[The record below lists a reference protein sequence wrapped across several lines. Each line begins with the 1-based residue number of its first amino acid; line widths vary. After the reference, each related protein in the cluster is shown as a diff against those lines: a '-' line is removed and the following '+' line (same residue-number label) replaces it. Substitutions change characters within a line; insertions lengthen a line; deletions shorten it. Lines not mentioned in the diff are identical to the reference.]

1 MENQLIVYTRDN
13 KPVCMVRR
21 SGPLFEKLDE
31 DGEATGAIVNLKV
44 ALDCRAYFNGPL
56 KEKEKRK

>member
-1 MENQLIVYTRDN
+1 MDNVINVYSRNN
-13 KPVCMVRR
+13 KLVRMMRR

-31 DGEATGAIVNLKV
+31 DGEATGAIVHLKV

>member
-44 ALDCRAYFNGPL
+44 ALDCRAYFTEPL
-56 KEKEKRK
+56 KAEGNKK